1 MEFVWTRSQR
11 IRLHMYHLYNYIY
24 IYAFSCRRRP
34 VRSPLLVFYLFC
46 ILSFVLVFPN
56 ATVSGRCWRTV
67 AVTFSVCSPPVFPL
81 HTTTF
86 FHGMNTFHAQMH
98 DPVCEKASVC
108 VSYWVLWSAGGW
120 QLAEDE
126 LACLERC
133 LSVAIEASGGVGVQ
147 GPLA

>member
-11 IRLHMYHLYNYIY
+11 IRLHMYHLYNY

-56 ATVSGRCWRTV
+56 ATVSGRCLRTV
-67 AVTFSVCSPPVFPL
+67 AVTFSVCSSPVFPL
-81 HTTTF
+81 RTTTF
-86 FHGMNTFHAQMH
+86 FPWHEYISRSNAW
-98 DPVCEKASVC
+98 PS
-108 VSYWVLWSAGGW
+108 LWESICLCLILGALISW
-120 QLAEDE
+120 RLAEDE
-126 LACLERC
+126 VLSGAVSVSGYRSVRRC
-133 LSVAIEASGGVGVQ
+133 GVQ